1 MGNRLQSGFR
11 TGPTALSKLMPVG
24 AHIFCCVWNFVKSLF
39 MRSMNCLASESSY
52 FYIFILFINIY
63 YFDPHEAVC
72 QRVSEP
78 VDLTNS

>member
-1 MGNRLQSGFR
+1 
-11 TGPTALSKLMPVG
+11 MPVG
-24 AHIFCCVWNFVKSLF
+24 AHFLLCLDFCKITFYEGDEL
-39 MRSMNCLASESSY
+39 LASEY
-52 FYIFILFINIY
+52 KHFFLIILFINIY